1 MKVLMGMNFTLFSTD
16 KNIRYKLVLLPNNK
30 NHDTLII
37 CNC

>member
-16 KNIRYKLVLLPNNK
+16 KNIGYKLVLLAKNK
-30 NHDTLII
+30 NHNTLNI